1 MDEEQLISHL
11 TALNDAANHAQ
22 TQIGDMADGI
32 TANAQQIRVLTEQ
45 TASRLALMNARF
57 DELKAALIRLKRSQ

>member
-11 TALNDAANHAQ
+11 NALSDAAGHAQ

-32 TANAQQIRVLTEQ
+32 TANAQQIRTLQEQ
-45 TASRLALMNARF
+45 TASRLALMSTRI
-57 DELKAALIRLKRSQ
+57 DELKALLIRLKRSQ